1 MGGVEFTTLYLAGV
15 LPETGMRCLV
25 ICPEEGELPERCRAV
40 GVRVHIAPRPRIF
53 STSVQVGKRY
63 LPNPLAWSLGIAGT
77 VLAAA
82 RLARQLR
89 KLRVDLVCTKGL
101 PAHFYGGLAAKLA
114 DIPCVWHVQDLVSDR
129 AGGLYRWVLGLGA
142 RLFARQVI
150 SDGTPIQRQLLPYL
164 PAGMVKLI
172 YNGVDTDLFSPGLSG
187 REVRAEWGIK
197 DTELLIG
204 NVARLTAWKGQD
216 HLIRAF
222 ANLGREYPEARL
234 VLVGAPVFDSNA
246 YERELRRLVRN
257 LGLSDRVIFAGFRWD
272 LARVLA
278 AMDIYAHA
286 SVEKDTSPVSV
297 VSAMSSGKPIV
308 AAAVEGV
315 AELFPRGSAEIV
327 AAGDADALAEGLR
340 SLLRDPAR
348 RVVLGQ
354 SARGL
359 AEQELSL
366 GQFADRCAAV
376 FQEALSGRVYARWA
390 TRQTRLAQ
398 PSAPGRDMVGN

>member
-1 MGGVEFTTLYLAGV
+1 
-15 LPETGMRCLV
+15 
-25 ICPEEGELPERCRAV
+25 
-40 GVRVHIAPRPRIF
+40 
-53 STSVQVGKRY
+53 
-63 LPNPLAWSLGIAGT
+63 
-77 VLAAA
+77 
-82 RLARQLR
+82 
-89 KLRVDLVCTKGL
+89 
-101 PAHFYGGLAAKLA
+101 
-114 DIPCVWHVQDLVSDR
+114 
-129 AGGLYRWVLGLGA
+129 
-142 RLFARQVI
+142 
-150 SDGTPIQRQLLPYL
+150 
-164 PAGMVKLI
+164 
-172 YNGVDTDLFSPGLSG
+172 
-187 REVRAEWGIK
+187 
-197 DTELLIG
+197 
-204 NVARLTAWKGQD
+204 
-216 HLIRAF
+216 
-222 ANLGREYPEARL
+222 
-234 VLVGAPVFDSNA
+234 
-246 YERELRRLVRN
+246 
-257 LGLSDRVIFAGFRWD
+257 VIFAGFRWD